1 MFELRKCAVLSPS
14 LEDYLEE
21 IYRFSQNNSIV
32 RVSDIAACLN
42 VTLPSVNNAIRKL
55 SEKHYLIYKKY
66 RELVLT
72 EKGSKV
78 GRFLV
83 DRNRILQDFLKT
95 VNSQCD
101 VRAEAEAMEHYLS
114 LPTIRAIENLLDF
127 LELNPKCREEF
138 LQHCR
143 YRKEKGLGLK
153 DGYAD

>member
-1 MFELRKCAVLSPS
+1 MLSPS

-21 IYRFSQNNSIV
+21 IYRFSLKNNIV
-32 RVSDIAACLN
+32 RVSDIAACLK

-55 SEKHYLIYKKY
+55 SEKHYLIYQKY

-72 EKGSKV
+72 EKGRRV

-83 DRNRILQDFLKT
+83 DRNRILQNFLRKI
-95 VNSQCD
+95 NSQCD

-127 LELNPKCREEF
+127 LEANPNCREEF
-138 LQHCR
+138 LAHCLS
-143 YRKEKGLGLK
+143 RKEKGLGLK
-153 DGYAD
+153 DGYLR